1 MQMSAVVPVKCC
13 IGIETEVLRHN
24 IAVQFNRTL
33 MLSMPDINLPVMFI
47 HADINTFTSLNSITK
62 LYMYDAV
69 YTPSLLEK
77 IKCIF
82 NHTSSIQFIA
92 TTQNLK
98 KLGFD
103 VDLHCELGSLVG
115 RGGNMSHQFYIYKS
129 NHYVYNDLSSIV
141 DSRLSNAIL
150 VGTNQEMR
158 YAEVDKYMYSVHN
171 T

>member
-33 MLSMPDINLPVMFI
+33 MLSMPDINMPVMFI

-82 NHTSSIQFIA
+82 YTGAGS
-92 TTQNLK
+92 
-98 KLGFD
+98 GFS
-103 VDLHCELGSLVG
+103 GANRVG
-115 RGGNMSHQFYIYKS
+115 PAPQHW
-129 NHYVYNDLSSIV
+129 
-141 DSRLSNAIL
+141 
-150 VGTNQEMR
+150 
-158 YAEVDKYMYSVHN
+158 
-171 T
+171 